1 MIKKIFTE
9 PNGETSLFMYI
20 PKFIPDDKSSEIYTW
35 LKGKDYRKALTH
47 WNNSSIREQLW
58 IQEDKKYF
66 CDAWSKKYH
75 RWESAEYDDVLRQL
89 QSEIQMNLEDLDIF
103 NEHIKKPNINSVLIN
118 RYRSEEDTIKAH
130 RDTPITFGE
139 YPTIVGLS
147 IGDTRKLSVKKL
159 IYDEENPYMFVYDN
173 DKTDM
178 NFDIELENGSLFIM
192 AGASQKHFS
201 HEIPKGSRKCN
212 ERFSLTFREV
222 VTQV

>member
-1 MIKKIFTE
+1 MISKIFTE

-20 PKFIPDDKSSEIYTW
+20 PKFIPEEKSREIHQW

-66 CDAWSKKYH
+66 CEAWSKKYH
-75 RWESAEYDDVLRQL
+75 RWESSEYDDTLQQL
-89 QSEIQMNLEDLDIF
+89 QSEIQMSLEQLNIF
-103 NEHIKKPNINSVLIN
+103 DDYIKKPNINSVLIN
-118 RYRSEEDTIKAH
+118 RYRNEEDTIKAH

-159 IYDEENPYMFVYDN
+159 VYDVENPHLFLYDN

-201 HEIPKGSRKCN
+201 HEIPKGSHKCE

-222 VTQV
+222 VE

>member
-1 MIKKIFTE
+1 
-9 PNGETSLFMYI
+9 MYI

-118 RYRSEEDTIKAH
+118 RYRSEEDTI
-130 RDTPITFGE
+130 
-139 YPTIVGLS
+139 
-147 IGDTRKLSVKKL
+147 
-159 IYDEENPYMFVYDN
+159 N

>member
-1 MIKKIFTE
+1 
-9 PNGETSLFMYI
+9 
-20 PKFIPDDKSSEIYTW
+20 
-35 LKGKDYRKALTH
+35 
-47 WNNSSIREQLW
+47 
-58 IQEDKKYF
+58 
-66 CDAWSKKYH
+66 
-75 RWESAEYDDVLRQL
+75 
-89 QSEIQMNLEDLDIF
+89 MNLEDLDIF

-159 IYDEENPYMFVYDN
+159 IYDEENPYTFVYDN